1 MNCKKCNAELLDD
14 AVFCPQCGE
23 RVDGKVRCANC
34 GRDIPEN
41 SVFCT
46 YCGAR
51 VDGKSVCKKCGTAFQ
66 GNFCPKCGMPVSQPA
81 APRPAA
87 ARKPGSH
94 GKAMHILGITKQS
107 VLYGALCVLF
117 ICSFFVTFSMVNTVG
132 GLKIRTGMNSTSFY
146 FFITQFQEI
155 GDYLAG
161 LGDSGV
167 DYYVELVAALY
178 LDAALM
184 AAAAAAIIVIC
195 ATYFGLGTAAFVKN
209 TREGREISMSKYV
222 VTPAILSLVLLIFL
236 KGFASVSLSDS
247 DNSAKVVIGAIPIVN
262 IVLVSVA
269 LAAAAVLHIVINAKT
284 QKEYVRN
291 YVLNAVGLL
300 LAFIII
306 ATLTASVLKMSVREQ
321 SASMSAPLLFL
332 SLLGTIGMTAD
343 NNEIAEYME
352 FVPNSAVAFV
362 LYLLIFAAAAVAM
375 IAFAKAIIDKDSARC
390 RIFSCVF
397 SAVAAALSVAY
408 LVVSVIIC
416 TQNFAGVVSVGASP
430 ICALIFSVFTLAMSI
445 VNCCILRADNGG
457 NGTCPQ
463 EPVYAAPVL
472 ADAAQQPAPAPE
484 QPAPVQEINEMKN

>member
-132 GLKIRTGMNSTSFY
+132 GLKIRTGMNSTSFD
-146 FFITQFQEI
+146 FFIAQFQEI

-167 DYYVELVAALY
+167 DYYGELVAALY
-178 LDAALM
+178 LNAALM
-184 AAAAAAIIVIC
+184 AAAAAATIVIC
-195 ATYFGLGTAAFVKN
+195 ATYFGLGTVAFVKN

-222 VTPAILSLVLLIFL
+222 VTPAILSLVLLIFI
-236 KGFASVSLSDS
+236 KGLMTVTLSES
-247 DNSAKVVIGAIPIVN
+247 GNSAKVVIGAIPIVN

-269 LAAAAVLHIVINAKT
+269 LAAAAVLYIVINAKT
-284 QKEYVRN
+284 QKAYVRN

-306 ATLTASVLKMSVREQ
+306 ATLTASVLKMSVK
-321 SASMSAPLLFL
+321 SASMSAPALFIG
-332 SLLGTIGMTAD
+332 LLGAIGLTAD
-343 NNEIAEYME
+343 NNKIADYME
-352 FVPNSAVAFV
+352 IVPNSAVAFV

-375 IAFAKAIIDKDSARC
+375 IAFAKAIINKDSARC

-397 SAVAAALSVAY
+397 SAVAAAFSVAY

-416 TQNFAGVVSVGASP
+416 TQNLAGAASVGASP

-445 VNCCILRADNGG
+445 VNCCILRADNGE
-457 NGTCPQ
+457 NGTYPQ